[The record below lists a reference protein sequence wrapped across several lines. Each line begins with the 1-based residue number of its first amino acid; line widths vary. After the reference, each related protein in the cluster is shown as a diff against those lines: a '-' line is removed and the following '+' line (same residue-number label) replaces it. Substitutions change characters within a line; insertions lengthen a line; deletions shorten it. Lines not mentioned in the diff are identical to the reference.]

1 MNPKDIETTPMKD
14 IFQLCHNLEIVSFAQ
29 GSALLEEGK
38 KTHLIYILIEGRLE
52 IFKKTIPVAIIN
64 EPGAVVGEMSVLL
77 DIPHTALV
85 KAATDVKVYRIN
97 NGADYFKSNAE
108 LSWHIAKVL
117 AQRLNAATTYLAD
130 LTKQYADSGNH
141 LEMVSEVLESL
152 MNQQE
157 KKYTPGSLRDPE
169 AYSDY

>member
-1 MNPKDIETTPMKD
+1 MNDILK
-14 IFQLCHNLEIVSFAQ
+14 ICSNLEIVTFTQ
-29 GSALLEEGK
+29 GAELLEEGR
-38 KTHLIYILIEGRLE
+38 TTNLIYILIEGRLQ
-52 IFKKTIPVAIIN
+52 IFKNTIPVAVIT

-85 KAATDVKVYRIN
+85 KAATEVKVYRID

-108 LSWHIAKVL
+108 LSWYIAKVL

-130 LTKQYADSGNH
+130 LTKQYSGSGNH

-169 AYSDY
+169 PYSDY